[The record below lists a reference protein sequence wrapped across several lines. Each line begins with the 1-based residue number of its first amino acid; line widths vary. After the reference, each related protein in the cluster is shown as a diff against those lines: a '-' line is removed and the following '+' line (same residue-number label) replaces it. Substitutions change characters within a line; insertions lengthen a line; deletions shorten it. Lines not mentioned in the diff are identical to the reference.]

1 MGNKK
6 SSGVDH
12 HGGSDLAAQG
22 APRLVGSVPVGGCW
36 LMFMMP
42 LPSAGIQEGFSLAG
56 TPGFSHSVEDYRG
69 DCALQPLSLTE
80 LISKLPPDWFSL
92 DAAMNEGMEQ
102 QHLRFCGRDFAP
114 IQNKSDAAVC
124 VSVRGTSLWNH
135 LNAGTTE
142 SKSILTLKRTIEASV
157 LKKCADCLKK

>member
-22 APRLVGSVPVGGCW
+22 APGLVGSVPVGGCW

-42 LPSAGIQEGFSLAG
+42 LPSAG

-92 DAAMNEGMEQ
+92 DAAMNEEMEQ
-102 QHLRFCGRDFAP
+102 QHLDR
-114 IQNKSDAAVC
+114 KSV
-124 VSVRGTSLWNH
+124 V
-135 LNAGTTE
+135 
-142 SKSILTLKRTIEASV
+142 
-157 LKKCADCLKK
+157 